1 MTKKIIKDV
10 RVRDAMSRDVITI
23 RPEAALREAHEMF
36 QKYDYNSF
44 PVVDDGK
51 VVGIITKLDLLRAF
65 SYGTKFRR
73 SSFWDTLSENVSDV
87 MRTAIVDVSPNDSLQ
102 TVVDYMVEFALRSIP
117 VIEKDRVVGMI
128 SRDDVIK
135 HLFLED

>member
-65 SYGTKFRR
+65 SFGTKFRR